1 MIRLKVPNV
10 HRWIILGSSVSA
22 LLLGFVFIAIP
33 AHREVRRS
41 QNMVNCRQQI
51 YANALSV
58 QDYQYSEDRFRSHT
72 KQPFYGNKE
81 TGEEYWSWR
90 VSFLSHFEPYHS
102 KNQFRFDEPW
112 NSEYNFPLL
121 KETDVAR
128 HFTCPCEYPKDKRA
142 SYVAVKGPGT
152 FWTEMQNGNLPGE
165 FYDYKDTIIIIETS
179 EPKNFW
185 AEPGDDVSPE
195 DVVRLYNTDPGL
207 VKNSQNSSESGYSH
221 WPKHFVTAI
230 GDVKGF
236 DTIKNVEELKKRL
249 VISQEMIEHVKVE
262 VQLRN
267 EKDIYLND

>member
-1 MIRLKVPNV
+1 MKTIVK
-10 HRWIILGSSVSA
+10 H
-22 LLLGFVFIAIP
+22 LLGVVTLSVVLWGLVVFLIIP
-33 AHREVRRS
+33 PYQSAWKAAHRTNCVS
-41 QNMVNCRQQI
+41 QLYSLCI
-51 YANALSV
+51 SV
-58 QDYQYSEDRFRSHT
+58 QDYQYSKDRHRSLT
-72 KQPFYGNKE
+72 KLPFYGDKE
-81 TGEEYWSWR
+81 TGDEFWSWR
-90 VSFLSHFEPYHS
+90 SSYLMHFEPYHS
-102 KNQFRFDEPW
+102 KNRFRFDEPW
-112 NSEYNFPLL
+112 NSEYNFPLF
-121 KETDVAR
+121 KKTDVAR

-179 EPKNFW
+179 EPKNYW

-267 EKDIYLND
+267 EKDNYPND